1 MNRVIQHIKLATK
14 IAKPTKLALIV
25 RSDLRLTKGK
35 IAAQCSHAAVQC
47 YIESSRAEPKLLS
60 EWLASGQPKIVL
72 RVADLNELLDIRQRC
87 RLAGFVAEEICD
99 AGRTQIAAG
108 TVTVL
113 GVGPNSAEE
122 MNAILGH
129 LKLL

>member
-1 MNRVIQHIKLATK
+1 MNRVIQQIKLATK

-25 RSDLRLTKGK
+25 RGDLRLSKGK
-35 IAAQCSHAAVQC
+35 IASQCSHAAVQC
-47 YIESSRAEPKLLS
+47 YIRSGKVQPKLLT

-72 RVADLNELLDIRQRC
+72 RVNDLNELIDIRQRC
-87 RLAGFVAEEICD
+87 QQAGIVAEEICD

-113 GVGPNSAEE
+113 GVGPNNVEE
-122 MNAILGH
+122 IDAILGH